1 MVQVIGNKC
10 SDKSM
15 EELLPALL
23 GNNDGK
29 TRLQTNQPIKQQTD
43 IMDHREG
50 TLACSRE
57 RSAGYLLFAP
67 NCFKVLVKPLC
78 DKCKF

>member
-10 SDKSM
+10 SDKSI

-23 GNNDGK
+23 GK

-67 NCFKVLVKPLC
+67 NCFKVLVKPM
-78 DKCKF
+78 

>member
-10 SDKSM
+10 SDKSI

-29 TRLQTNQPIKQQTD
+29 TGFQTNQPIKRTD

-67 NCFKVLVKPLC
+67 NCFKVLVKPM
-78 DKCKF
+78 